1 MFVFVLY
8 DVITGLQCLYPI
20 SQSDSALKLTRIL
33 AAIAPKGPASPIM
46 INELTSDKEEL
57 EFIRTDHRRLV
68 PTRKTVFLCFV
79 LLCFV
84 LHFSV
89 WCNV

>member
-57 EFIRTDHRRLV
+57 EFIRTDHRRFV
-68 PTRKTVFLCFV
+68 PTSKIVLLCFV
-79 LLCFV
+79 LLCFFLCGTV
-84 LHFSV
+84 SR
-89 WCNV
+89 

>member
-1 MFVFVLY
+1 MFVLY
-8 DVITGLQCLYPI
+8 NIIDIIIGLQCLYPI

-57 EFIRTDHRRLV
+57 EFIRTDHRR
-68 PTRKTVFLCFV
+68 
-79 LLCFV
+79 
-84 LHFSV
+84 
-89 WCNV
+89 